1 MKVLWKPKLQI
12 QKCDYCGSELQVKYK
27 DLRTNRMSGRKD
39 CFYCKVCKSKN
50 IIEFNKGE

>member
-27 DLRTNRMSGRKD
+27 DLRTNGRSGRKD

-50 IIEFNKGE
+50 IIEFNEGE